1 MSFRTK
7 RRAHRFYSELFFW
20 ISTVVIAVL
29 VSFFIITFV
38 GERTGVSGH
47 SMEPTL
53 KDRDSVLVDKLTYRF
68 RDPKRFEVVVFPN
81 PTDRKETL
89 VKRVIGLP
97 GETVEIR
104 SEDVYINGRRVSHD
118 YSKDHMTFPINV
130 EASITLKKDE
140 YFVLGD
146 NRNNSMD
153 SRDIRVGPIYRK
165 EIKGRV
171 IFRLFPLKHMRMIR

>member
-1 MSFRTK
+1 MSFRIR
-7 RRAHRFYSELFFW
+7 RRAHRFYSELCFW
-20 ISTVVIAVL
+20 GSTVFIAVF
-29 VSFFIITFV
+29 VSFLIITFI

-53 KDRDSVLVDKLTYRF
+53 HHMDSVLVDKLTYRF
-68 RDPKRFEVVVFPN
+68 RDPKRLEVVVFPN
-81 PTDRKETL
+81 PADRKEKL
-89 VKRVIGLP
+89 VKRVIGMP

-104 SEDVYINGRRVSHD
+104 SGTVYIDGRIISRD

-130 EASITLKKDE
+130 EGSITLKKDE

-165 EIKGRV
+165 EIQGRV
-171 IFRLFPLKHMRMIR
+171 VFRLFPLKDAGRIL

>member
-1 MSFRTK
+1 MSFRTR
-7 RRAHRFYSELFFW
+7 RRAHRFYSELSFW
-20 ISTVVIAVL
+20 VSTVVIAVF
-29 VSFFIITFV
+29 VSFAVITFV

-53 KDRDSVLVDKLTYRF
+53 RDKDSVLVDKLTYRF

-81 PTDRKETL
+81 PDEREETL

-104 SEDVYINGRRVSHD
+104 NQGVYINGMRVSYDH
-118 YSKDHMTFPINV
+118 SKDHMTLPINV
-130 EASITLKKDE
+130 EGSITLKEDE

-153 SRDIRVGPIYRK
+153 SRDIRVGPIYRE

-171 IFRLFPLKHMRMIR
+171 IFRLFPIDHAGRIR

>member
-1 MSFRTK
+1 MPFRTR

-20 ISTVVIAVL
+20 AFTVVIAVFI
-29 VSFFIITFV
+29 SFVVITFV
-38 GERTGVSGH
+38 GERTGVSGY
-47 SMEPTL
+47 SMEPAL
-53 KDRDSVLVDKLTYRF
+53 KDKDSVLVDKLTYRF
-68 RDPKRFEVVVFPN
+68 RDPERFEVVVFPN
-81 PTDRKETL
+81 PADRKESL

-104 SEDVYINGRRVSHD
+104 SEQVYVNGQKISHD
-118 YSKDHMTFPINV
+118 YSKDHMTLPINV
-130 EASITLKKDE
+130 EGRITLKDDE
-140 YFVLGD
+140 YFILGD

-171 IFRLFPLKHMRMIR
+171 IFRLFPIWHAGRIR